1 MNEIKLSVIIP
12 AYNAEKTIGRCLDSV
27 LQAAK
32 DAYIEIIC
40 IDDGSNDATWNVLR
54 WYDSQFSC
62 IHCFHKENGGVG
74 SARNA
79 GLAKATGNYITWID
93 ADDYVTT
100 DWYAV
105 IHEKLQQ
112 YQPDCLFFDYFYTQG
127 DIDTPCHIALPEQ
140 VTLKDYVYE
149 QSLERE
155 LKNFLWNHV
164 IKAEILKTAHF
175 NETYHMLED
184 YDVLTQITPTF
195 KTIVHSD
202 KCLYHYVQL
211 ESSLTHNISADIVWS
226 NIFITKE
233 RQEKYT
239 SLGLLVSMYDYTIH
253 LSNFLYNHGGEDNL
267 KDSEE
272 RLAFVKHQ
280 LRLVGKN
287 VFFDKGISK
296 RLRIKVVFAVLGL
309 EGILRRI
316 LKLRKRGK

>member
-32 DAYIEIIC
+32 DAPIEIIC
-40 IDDGSNDATWNVLR
+40 IDDGSSDATWNVLR
-54 WYDSQFSC
+54 RYDSQFSC

-112 YQPDCLFFDYFYTQG
+112 YQPDCLLFDYFYTQG
-127 DIDTPCHIALPEQ
+127 DSDAPCHIALPEQ

-155 LKNFLWNHV
+155 LKNFLCNHV

-195 KTIVHSD
+195 KTFIHISC
-202 KCLYHYVQL
+202 CLYHYVQQ
-211 ESSLTHNISADIVWS
+211 ENSLTHTISADVLWN
-226 NIFITKE
+226 NIHVVKD
-233 RQEKYT
+233 RYDKYT
-239 SLGLLVSMYDYTIH
+239 ALGLPVSINDYI
-253 LSNFLYNHGGEDNL
+253 L
-267 KDSEE
+267 
-272 RLAFVKHQ
+272 Q
-280 LRLVGKN
+280 LVGYVYSDSTKQDVYRTMRMAQIRGALRDN
-287 VFFDKGISK
+287 KHVIGSDKGVPVKVKIKAWCAMIAADGLLYALLQFK
-296 RLRIKVVFAVLGL
+296 RNH
-309 EGILRRI
+309 
-316 LKLRKRGK
+316 